1 MSERKY
7 TIKQIE
13 DAIMKGF
20 LELNN
25 QLGKTEISKRD
36 MFHFGRAMYGIM
48 KLEEPFI
55 KQDNCKHRWKYL
67 SGSPWNQ
74 LHECLNCGVIA

>member
-13 DAIMKGF
+13 KAILDGY
-20 LELNN
+20 LELNKQIGKN
-25 QLGKTEISKRD
+25 ELGKKD
-36 MFHFGRAMYGIM
+36 MFHFVRAWYGIM
-48 KLEEPFI
+48 KLEEPFV

-74 LHECLNCGVIA
+74 LHECLNCGAIA